1 MRENEEYYQ
10 LRPYVRCQTASGEFD
25 VSIHNGGPLDI
36 YYDEKLDEEAA
47 NDLSFYL
54 EKKLPYITCVQALQI
69 SIYRFTINTDE
80 PEIYWSGNFRNHR
93 AEDQVYK
100 PNHQIEFL
108 L

>member
-1 MRENEEYYQ
+1 MRANEEYYQ

-47 NDLSFYL
+47 NDLAFYL
-54 EKKLPYITCVQALQI
+54 EKKLPYITGVRALQI

-80 PEIYWSGNFRNHR
+80 PEIYWSANFRNHR
-93 AEDQVYK
+93 AADQVYK
-100 PNHQIEFL
+100 PNHKIEFL
-108 L
+108 R

>member
-47 NDLSFYL
+47 NDLAFYL
-54 EKKLPYITCVQALQI
+54 EKKLPYITGVQALQI
-69 SIYRFTINTDE
+69 SIYRFTIKKIRSINLIIKLSFYCKSCAH
-80 PEIYWSGNFRNHR
+80 P
-93 AEDQVYK
+93 
-100 PNHQIEFL
+100 
-108 L
+108 